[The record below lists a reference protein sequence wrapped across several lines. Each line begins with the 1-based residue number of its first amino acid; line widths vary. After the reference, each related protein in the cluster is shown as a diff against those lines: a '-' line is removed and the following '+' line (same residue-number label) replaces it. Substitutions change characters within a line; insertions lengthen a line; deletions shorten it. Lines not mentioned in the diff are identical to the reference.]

1 MSNDSARL
9 PPGDGMAQPQPDT
22 QRLTAVE
29 LRVTSL
35 ETEMLLL
42 RTKHTD
48 TRRTLDLLRVMV
60 EGIVTSQGAI
70 RESLGQLAAR
80 DEKLVPLIQLLDER
94 LASIEKKIDRR
105 NEEKGNA

>member
-1 MSNDSARL
+1 MSEQNSA
-9 PPGDGMAQPQPDT
+9 PGTPSGNSGQPQTDT
-22 QRLTAVE
+22 QRLMAVE
-29 LRVTSL
+29 TRVTSL

-60 EGIVTSQGAI
+60 EGIATSQGAI

-105 NEEKGNA
+105 NEEKG